1 MNIGDCSGA
10 GAWYNNGVTMN
21 RSAYQ
26 RRMFLL
32 RVMRALRI
40 GQRQAV
46 LVQALLLGLAGAVAA
61 LAFDAAIDAV
71 QWVYTGFAG
80 TRVDCFMQLPGWA
93 RVLLPAAGAIPAA
106 LVLLFAM
113 RVDKRPMPEYMESFS
128 LGDGRLPRRQGFLRS
143 LSAVLSMG
151 SGACIGKV
159 GAIIQAS
166 AVAASA
172 AGRALH
178 VSPSRLRL
186 LVGCGAAAGMTAA
199 IHTPLSACLFV
210 CEVLVGTFSIGY
222 MAPLLAA
229 TCASYALLWL
239 LGRTDAIF
247 AADAAQVVFGSLPQ
261 VLLCAVLA
269 VAAALCGRGWVW
281 FAKWMRR
288 RLDGR
293 PAWLPVRMAAAGL
306 LVGLVAYED
315 PFIVGNGQEA
325 IAALLAGCLS
335 TPHAAALLCCK
346 VLLVAV
352 VFGVGTMGGMLMPTL
367 MIGCF
372 IGALFGAGAESMGL
386 GGGALPYALV
396 GMAAFFGVAA
406 RAPITALLL
415 VIEFTMNASLI
426 FPLMLAVA
434 VAYGVARLLPAGS
447 LYDRAPD
454 STAFDGPPSAL
465 RVEDVMRR
473 SPLQVHTS
481 APLDRVLHQML
492 RHPDENVPV
501 VEADG
506 RYAGLILASEL
517 PDTPDGSAATASDL
531 MHADAPVLSPADGL
545 PEALRA
551 FQSTPLNSLPVVNP
565 ATGALCGIVSRTE
578 LYRTGILLLRK
589 AVARD

>member
-1 MNIGDCSGA
+1 
-10 GAWYNNGVTMN
+10 MN

-26 RRMFLL
+26 YRMFLL
-32 RVMRALRI
+32 RMMRALHI

-61 LAFDAAIDAV
+61 LAF
-71 QWVYTGFAG
+71 
-80 TRVDCFMQLPGWA
+80 
-93 RVLLPAAGAIPAA
+93 
-106 LVLLFAM
+106 
-113 RVDKRPMPEYMESFS
+113 
-128 LGDGRLPRRQGFLRS
+128 
-143 LSAVLSMG
+143 
-151 SGACIGKV
+151 
-159 GAIIQAS
+159 
-166 AVAASA
+166 
-172 AGRALH
+172 
-178 VSPSRLRL
+178 
-186 LVGCGAAAGMTAA
+186 
-199 IHTPLSACLFV
+199 
-210 CEVLVGTFSIGY
+210 
-222 MAPLLAA
+222 
-229 TCASYALLWL
+229 
-239 LGRTDAIF
+239 
-247 AADAAQVVFGSLPQ
+247 GSLPQ

-269 VAAALCGRGWVW
+269 VAAALSGRGWVW
-281 FAKWMRR
+281 FAGWMRR

-293 PAWLPVRMAAAGL
+293 PAWLPARMAAAGL

-325 IAALLAGCLS
+325 IAGLLAGCLS
-335 TPHAAALLCCK
+335 TPHMAALLCCK
-346 VLLVAV
+346 ILLVAV

-372 IGALFGAGAESMGL
+372 IGALFGAGAESLGL

-415 VIEFTMNASLI
+415 VIEFTMNATLI

-454 STAFDGPPSAL
+454 ATAFDGPPSAL
-465 RVEDVMRR
+465 CVADVMRR

-481 APLDRVLHQML
+481 APLDRVIHQML

-501 VEADG
+501 VDASG

-517 PDTPDGSAATASDL
+517 PGTPDGPGLTAADL
-531 MHADAPVLSPADGL
+531 MHADAPVLSPSDGL

-551 FQSTPLNSLPVVNP
+551 FQSTPLNSLPVVSS
-565 ATGALCGIVSRTE
+565 ASGALCGIVSRTE

>member
-1 MNIGDCSGA
+1 
-10 GAWYNNGVTMN
+10 MN

-367 MIGCF
+367 MVGCF
-372 IGALFGAGAESMGL
+372 LGALFGTGADALGV
-386 GGGALPYALV
+386 GGGVLPYALV
-396 GMAAFFGVAA
+396 GMAAFFGVAV

-415 VIEFTMNASLI
+415 VIELTMNASLI
-426 FPLMLAVA
+426 FPLMVAVA

-447 LYDRAPD
+447 LYDRAASAA
-454 STAFDGPPSAL
+454 STLNAAPAAM
-465 RVEDVMRR
+465 RVADVMRR
-473 SPLQVHTS
+473 SPVLVHVS

-501 VEADG
+501 VDAQG
-506 RYAGLILASEL
+506 CYAGLIVASEL
-517 PDTPDGSAATASDL
+517 PDDVGGNPPCAGDL
-531 MHADAPVLSPADGL
+531 MHTDTPALSPSDGM

-551 FQSTPLNSLPVVNP
+551 FQGSPLNSLPVVDP
-565 ATGALCGIVSRTE
+565 ATGALCGVVSRTE
-578 LYRTGILLLRK
+578 LYRVSTLLLRK
-589 AVARD
+589 AISRA